1 MLVIENDWRLSKKVN
16 AGVGGKVPSVHRVSR
31 SDTGSGGKSWV
42 VYITSPVR
50 IASVT
55 SAGAAFACGDNA
67 LHMINVDDGNLV
79 RICFIYCAGYLF
91 TIRRLDGVLKIFTFL
106 IEYIKNIILVICK
119 EI

>member
-1 MLVIENDWRLSKKVN
+1 MPVLVIENDWRLSKKVN

-67 LHMINVDDGNLV
+67 LHMINVDDGNSVVKCGLLYS
-79 RICFIYCAGYLF
+79 INFCAEYLF
-91 TIRRLDGVLKIFTFL
+91 TFRLVTFG
-106 IEYIKNIILVICK
+106 
-119 EI
+119 